1 MADERERGITKISVS
16 GYKSIRD
23 ERHIEIRPLTILAG
37 ANSSGKSSIMQPML
51 LMKQTLDANYDPG
64 QLLLN
69 GPNIRFTQFE
79 QFLPVETGNPDTL
92 VAGFEIAGESSL
104 SCTSSFRISRE
115 GSATTD

>member
-51 LMKQTLDANYDPG
+51 MMKQTLDASLRSRPTSLEWAKHTLHSVSSNFCRSKLG
-64 QLLLN
+64 S
-69 GPNIRFTQFE
+69 T
-79 QFLPVETGNPDTL
+79 DTL
-92 VAGFEIAGESSL
+92 VAGFEIS
-104 SCTSSFRISRE
+104 
-115 GSATTD
+115 